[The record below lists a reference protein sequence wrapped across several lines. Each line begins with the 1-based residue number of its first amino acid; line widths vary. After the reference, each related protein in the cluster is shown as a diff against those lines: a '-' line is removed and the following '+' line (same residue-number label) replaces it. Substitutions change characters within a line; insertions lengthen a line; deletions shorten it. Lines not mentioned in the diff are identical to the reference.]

1 MVCYSSSFTVN
12 PYFGRMFS
20 NYIKIAWRN
29 LIRNRSYG
37 LVNIFGLTFGLAV
50 VLLITLWIND
60 ELSFNKSFRNYHRIA
75 QVLQQVEADGE
86 VGTGS
91 GMPMP
96 LAELLRS
103 DYKEDLENVALSFE
117 GQYNLTYKDKKFS
130 EPGMFA
136 ESSWPHMFSLDLIHG
151 SADALKDP
159 SSVLLSET
167 LAKKLF
173 GTGNVLGETIRITSS
188 YNLKVG
194 GVYRDIPL
202 NTSFGDISFI
212 GPWDFLVAN
221 WDWVKDQRANWEANM
236 FDLNVQLAAGVDV
249 SEVSKKIKS
258 VLSANRAESEENS
271 SLLLF
276 PMSRWHLYSG
286 FDSRGENSGGAV
298 QYIWLFGTV
307 GFLVLLLACINFM
320 NLSTAR
326 AEKRA
331 REVGIRK
338 TLGSGRKQLIF
349 QFFSESFFAAIV
361 SFLLALII
369 VWAALPWFNGITGK
383 IIEMPWF
390 NAPFW
395 ITALVICVITG
406 TLAGSYPAFYLSSFR
421 PVKVLKGL
429 FKVGAGANTPRK
441 VLVVFQF
448 SISIFLIIATVI
460 IFKQIQFAKDRPVG
474 YERKGLLSI
483 HMTTGEIYGNYKII
497 RDELLRSGAIAGIAQ
512 AQSPVTDI
520 WTGSGGFK
528 WKGKEPEK
536 QDGFATVYGSHEY
549 GKVVGW
555 EFVAGRGFDKTVVS
569 DSMALVLNES
579 AVAYMKLENPVG
591 ETVYWRDVPYTII
604 GVVRDVMMTSP
615 FGQSVPTV
623 FPLLKEGGNYIV
635 IRLNPGKSV
644 SEAIETVGASFA
656 KHNPFAPFEYTF
668 VDDDYA
674 VKFKYEER
682 IGTLSL
688 LFSALA
694 IFISLLGLFGIA
706 SFMVDRRTKEIGI
719 RKVLGAS
726 ALTLWNLLSRELM
739 LLILIAVAIAPTA
752 GYWAMHQWLGKYEYR
767 VEPGWGLFLMP
778 VLVALLLALLII
790 SLQTIK
796 AAHSNPVKALKR

>member
-1 MVCYSSSFTVN
+1 MI
-12 PYFGRMFS
+12 S
-20 NYIKIAWRN
+20 NYTKIAWRN

-37 LVNIFGLTFGLAV
+37 LVNIFGLTVGLAV
-50 VLLITLWIND
+50 VILITLWIKD
-60 ELSFNKSFRNYHRIA
+60 ELTFDHSFKNHDRIA
-75 QVLQQVEADGE
+75 QVLHQSEMDGQ

-96 LAELLRS
+96 LAEVLRN
-103 DYKEDLENVALSFE
+103 DYKNDLEHVALSLE

-130 EPGMFA
+130 VKGMFA
-136 ESSWPHMFSLDLIHG
+136 EASWPGIFSLDLVHG

-167 LAKKLF
+167 LAEKLF
-173 GTGNVLGETIRITSS
+173 GKDNPVDEVIRVTSR
-188 YNLKVG
+188 YNLRVG
-194 GVYRDIPL
+194 GVYRDLPA
-202 NTSFGDISFI
+202 NTSFNDVSFVA
-212 GPWDFLVAN
+212 PWEFLVSN
-221 WDWVKDQRANWEANM
+221 WDWVKDQSANWEANM
-236 FDLNVQLAAGVDV
+236 FDLTVQLAATADKND
-249 SEVSKKIKS
+249 VSKKIKN
-258 VLSANRAESEENS
+258 VLANNREASREKT

-276 PMSRWHLYSG
+276 PMSRWHLHG
-286 FDSRGENSGGAV
+286 DFNSRGENSGGAI
-298 QYIWLFGTV
+298 QYVWLFGIV

-331 REVGIRK
+331 KEVGIRK
-338 TLGSGRKQLIF
+338 TLGSGRKQLIY
-349 QFFSESFFAAIV
+349 QFFSESFFAVII
-361 SFLLALII
+361 SFLLSLII
-369 VWAALPWFNGITGK
+369 VWTALPWFNGITGK
-383 IIEMPWF
+383 SMDMPWF

-395 ITALVICVITG
+395 ITGLAICAVTG
-406 TLAGSYPAFYLSSFR
+406 TLAGSYPAFYLSSFK

-429 FKVGAGANTPRK
+429 FKVGAGANIPRK

-448 SISIFLIIATVI
+448 SISIFLIISTVV

-474 YERKGLLSI
+474 YDRNGLLSI
-483 HMTTGEIYGNYKII
+483 QMTTGEIYGNYKKIK
-497 RDELLRSGAIAGIAQ
+497 DELLRSGAISGITQ

-520 WTGSGGFK
+520 WTGSGGFE
-528 WKGKEPEK
+528 WKGKKPET
-536 QDGFATVYGSHEY
+536 QDGFATVFGSHEY

-555 EFVAGRGFDKTVVS
+555 EFVDGRGFDKTIIS
-569 DSMALVLNES
+569 DSMALVVNES
-579 AVAYMKLENPVG
+579 AVKHMGLENPVG
-591 ETVYWRDVPYTII
+591 ETVYWRGVPHTII

-615 FGQSVPTV
+615 FGQSIPTV
-623 FPLLKEGGNYIV
+623 FPLLKEGGNYVV
-635 IRLNPGKSV
+635 IRLNPDISM
-644 SEAIETVGASFA
+644 SEAIQTIGASFA

-682 IGTLSL
+682 IGTLSV

-706 SFMVDRRTKEIGI
+706 SFMADRRTKEIGI

-726 ALTLWNLLSRELM
+726 VLNLWNMLSRELM
-739 LLILIAVAIAPTA
+739 LLILVAVVIALPL
-752 GYWAMHQWLGKYEYR
+752 GYWAMSQWLNKYEYR
-767 VEPGWGLFLMP
+767 FVPGWWVFLMP
-778 VLVALLLALLII
+778 VVAALSVALLTI

-796 AAHSNPVKALKR
+796 AAKNNPVNALR